1 MKLVKGYAL
10 ISQTEL
16 DEAIKDAEK
25 RGVEKGGKESKT
37 RIESLEKGLEK
48 KDKQIEKLND
58 DYEAS
63 KDKSIREVERLEAKI
78 EVLEEERDDVREVVK
93 QSIENEDLAATL
105 GAKKDGLD
113 KQIAALKDR
122 ESKLESKEEGRY
134 KEGYAD
140 GVADGVRKINEI
152 TQKDRDNAMKVAM
165 VSAASH
171 TDPRIVAEIN
181 NVKSLTEGTTDSEDE

>member
-1 MKLVKGYAL
+1 MKLVKGYAVL
-10 ISQTEL
+10 KQTEL

-25 RGVEKGGKESKT
+25 RGAEKGSRESKA
-37 RIESLEKGLEK
+37 RLESLEKAVEK
-48 KDKQIEKLND
+48 KN
-58 DYEAS
+58 
-63 KDKSIREVERLEAKI
+63 KDIERLKEQAEEAEESADRHIKSLEIKI
-78 EVLEEERDDVREVVK
+78 QVLEEERDDVREVVK
-93 QSIENEDLAATL
+93 QSIDNEDLAATL
-105 GAKKDGLD
+105 GAKKEGLD
-113 KQIAALKDR
+113 KREAALKDR
-122 ESKLESKEEGRY
+122 ESKLTSKEEGRY